1 MLEVW
6 FCRSRLPTLNG
17 YAIVGFDPVHTPCW
31 CRIVAYNNLRRSFL
45 FDFQVPPATW
55 MHRVAVVPQP
65 FTLGLR
71 LLRVGNAPA
80 HLLLVVSCIALAG
93 FLHTVLPISCK
104 FVGSRK
110 YPQTFGMVPSA
121 KLAQTRRLTPMCPRT
136 WKHFSHERSFATWQ
150 LYVLLH

>member
-1 MLEVW
+1 
-6 FCRSRLPTLNG
+6 
-17 YAIVGFDPVHTPCW
+17 
-31 CRIVAYNNLRRSFL
+31 
-45 FDFQVPPATW
+45 
-55 MHRVAVVPQP
+55 
-65 FTLGLR
+65 LGLR

-121 KLAQTRRLTPMCPRT
+121 KLGFPVWGLTRCVRARGNTL
-136 WKHFSHERSFATWQ
+136 ATKGASR
-150 LYVLLH
+150 HGNSMSCFIR